1 MLESI
6 RKILGKTKNV
16 KRSAYIWNAVN
27 AIVSAL
33 QNPVILLVMTRTN
46 GISDAGVFSIAFAI
60 ATLMLYIGLY
70 GLRRFQSSDI
80 NEKYSFAQYHG
91 MRILS
96 CSVMMAAC
104 GVYCAYGVV
113 FSGYSVSKAAVIM
126 MICVVKCCQ
135 AYSDVYHGRMQQ
147 KGRLDV
153 ATKSSTF
160 RYLLELVVYAAALA
174 VTHDIIISTAAFMA
188 ASIAGLLLT
197 SVNAGRDFGV
207 YRPEFNGF
215 KLKNLA
221 VEGFP
226 IFVSLFLNMYIS
238 NAPKYAIDRYLTEE
252 DQAVYNMIFM
262 PAFAVMLI
270 SNFIFNPIITTYAE
284 LWNDD
289 NKKSIARLKKKVFG
303 QCMLVAAITAFGLLV
318 AATIGCP
325 VLSIIFGVD
334 LTGYRL
340 ELCIVMVGGGA
351 LAYTTYFSTILTVI
365 RKQNTLLVSYG
376 IIAVAARVM
385 SGFLVVNYGMLGA
398 TGLYAILMTLLALGL
413 GVIVYIGINQHQSLS
428 SRGHR

>member
-104 GVYCAYGVV
+104 GVYCAYGAA

-126 MICVVKCCQ
+126 MICAVKCCQ

-325 VLSIIFGVD
+325 VLSIIFGVN